1 LVAPNSERNQSS
13 FASFL
18 FIVAIIITVLFVAI
32 IFPFAA
38 GGMKPPTLDQL
49 PLAAANASYYAIIV
63 FLATPIAL
71 LYILW
76 TSRMR
81 ETLWDRI
88 FFSSSLCLYLYV
100 LSLTGFIL
108 LAIWDALSPTPTA
121 SILQALFNNPIA
133 VGTLWIIMFSMPPV
147 LLNTP
152 IGYAAHFEKHGF
164 KGTYPPLGSLS
175 FTVTSAAAAYML
187 LHLTPLMMNPFGLLV
202 TGLTALL
209 LAMTWLTLLMQI
221 LAQGTSV
228 AWLIATALVTAG
240 VTFLVQALAV

>member
-1 LVAPNSERNQSS
+1 MAASNGERNQSS

-38 GGMKPPTLDQL
+38 GDMKLPTLDQL

-88 FFSSSLCLYLYV
+88 FFSSSLCLYLYI
-100 LSLTGFIL
+100 LSLAGFIL
-108 LAIWDALSPTPTA
+108 LAVWDALSTPTA
-121 SILQALFNNPIA
+121 GILQALFNNPIS
-133 VGTLWIIMFSMPPV
+133 VGTLWIILFSMPPV
-147 LLNTP
+147 MLNTP

-164 KGTYPPLGSLS
+164 KDTYPPLGSLG
-175 FTVTSAAAAYML
+175 FTVTSAAAGYML
-187 LHLTPLMMNPFGLLV
+187 VHLTTLLANPFGLLV
-202 TGLTALL
+202 AGLTALL
-209 LAMTWLTLLMQI
+209 LVVTWLTLILAI
-221 LAQGTSV
+221 LAQGTSMV
-228 AWLIATALVTAG
+228 WIIITALVTAA
-240 VTFLVQALAV
+240 VTFFAQALAA